1 MSLVLTE
8 SNGAGFEPVPPG
20 TYPAVC
26 YMMVGIGEQFSERF
40 QNSSKQLIIG
50 WQIPGE
56 TIEIDGEEKPRIVT
70 KQYTASLNTKA
81 KLRSDL
87 IAWRG
92 RDFTDEEL
100 KGFDIRKIVGAPCMV
115 SVIHKQSSNGKVY
128 ANVTG
133 VLALPKGMPKPTV
146 SSPDD
151 FVVYDVESDPLAG
164 IDELPQWIADRIKKS
179 TTYEERLYAEGAAP
193 AEFTEITDDESE
205 DSLPF

>member
-133 VLALPKGMPKPTV
+133 VLALPKGMPKPAV

-179 TTYEERLYAEGAAP
+179 TTYEERLYAEGASP
-193 AEFTEITDDESE
+193 ATFTELTEDESE